1 MTACKRG
8 QPRKVIA
15 ALITCV
21 IVTGIGL
28 MPVIAGSAGGTV
40 ATAVAMIQSNT
51 DNPGG
56 MGWEYPIDR

>member
-1 MTACKRG
+1 
-8 QPRKVIA
+8 
-15 ALITCV
+15 LITCV